1 MVIYSGFSHWKWWFS
16 IAMLVYQRVYPLDVG
31 GLPWI
36 AIVGWMDYD
45 GPPKKRHKH
54 GPFPPPGRPSWNVL
68 EPLGSTPAPTIDSW
82 PSHSQS
88 DFSIPHLP
96 SSPFSSEMFNY
107 LYQVYIPLQPYHH
120 LLTAALSA
128 SIFVSKR
135 FLSLLCTATCV
146 GHRIDAVQLAMVP
159 WSVTL
164 NSPVYA

>member
-1 MVIYSGFSHWKWWFS
+1 MGPSLH
-16 IAMLVYQRVYPLDVG
+16 PE
-31 GLPWI
+31 GL
-36 AIVGWMDYD
+36 
-45 GPPKKRHKH
+45 H
-54 GPFPPPGRPSWNVL
+54 GMSLNRSDQHLHRPSIHDPPIHNL
-68 EPLGSTPAPTIDSW
+68 TSLSPIY
-82 PSHSQS
+82 
-88 DFSIPHLP
+88 IHLP
-96 SSPFSSEMFNY
+96 SSPFSSEIFNY
-107 LYQVYIPLQPYHH
+107 LYQVYILLQPYHH